1 MQVIQWHP
9 GHMTKAYRMI
19 EEQLKLVDGVIYVLD
34 ARCPI
39 SCLNDKLIELA
50 KDKQIVFVLNKCDL
64 LEKSDLTAYMN
75 YFKQN
80 YEFTLAVNSTRAA
93 DKKAL
98 TDCINRALAPKISRL
113 KMRGI
118 NRKMRLMVAGVP
130 NTGKSTLINMLSGA
144 KRAATGNKAGVT
156 RGKQWIAAEGFELL
170 DTPGT
175 TPPSFESQECARRL
189 AYVGSINDDILD
201 FLSLALKFIEEIE
214 IIKPN
219 IICEKYDI
227 LGEKPLEIMQNICK
241 KRGFL
246 LIGAEPDLE
255 RCADHII
262 DNYRKGGLGK
272 IALDRI

>member
-1 MQVIQWHP
+1 
-9 GHMTKAYRMI
+9 MTKAYRMI
-19 EEQLKLVDGVIYVLD
+19 AEQLKLVDGIIYVLD

-39 SCLNDKLIELA
+39 SCLNNKMIELA

-64 LEKSDLTAYMN
+64 LEKSDLNSYLSF
-75 YFKQN
+75 FKKN
-80 YEFTLAVNSTRAA
+80 YEFYLAVNSTRAA

-98 TDCINRALAPKISRL
+98 TGCINSALAPKIDRL
-113 KMRGI
+113 KARGI

-130 NTGKSTLINMLSGA
+130 NTGKSTLINMLCGA

-156 RGKQWIAAEGFELL
+156 RGKQWISAEGFELL

-175 TPPSFESQECARRL
+175 TPPSFESQEGARRL

-201 FLSLALKFIEEIE
+201 FPSLALKFIEDIE

-219 IICEKYDI
+219 IIREKYGV
-227 LGEKPLEIMQNICK
+227 LGEKPLEIMQNICI

-246 LIGAEPDLE
+246 LSGAQPDFE
-255 RCADHII
+255 RCAGYII

-272 IALDRI
+272 IALDQI